1 MKEEKNKLNDLGQ
14 VALFGAI
21 FLGALGLFGLGGL
34 LKIKQQ
40 MGILELNSNAIFCSI
55 LIIVALLFVPFLAV
69 YAGRKIKSR
78 NNEFQI
84 EMANSMPKID
94 GLPET
99 VTTVREARVRI
110 KAVKAKEK
118 AERKLLEKNPIIL
131 NQKPKNDVLYLIVII
146 VFFSFVCLFCTSVVF
161 NFVRIGMGMLL
172 VPIIELVEIV
182 AIILLFKNKYIVK
195 KGNLEKFAKIIPI
208 GEARIEEYKRR
219 VRLGEIPDE
228 LGLVNDNEE
237 WKESEKSS
245 DKQ

>member
-40 MGILELNSNAIFCSI
+40 TGTLELSSNVIFCSI

-99 VTTVREARVRI
+99 VTTIREARVRI
-110 KAVKAKEK
+110 KAVKAKER
-118 AERKLLEKNPIIL
+118 ADRKLLEKNPIIL
-131 NQKPKNDVLYLIVII
+131 NQKPKNDILYLIVTI

-161 NFVRIGMGMLL
+161 NFVKIGMGMLI
-172 VPIIELVEIV
+172 VPIIELV

-208 GEARIEEYKRR
+208 GEARVEEYKRR

-245 DKQ
+245 DKP